1 MRITVNRASRI
12 RSGNV
17 RRRLRVAAVFGLLL
31 AAVSLQAEDPSKIS
45 LADGGRVVMTYNAD
59 LIPSPDADAP
69 WFKRSGFI
77 HPVYTPGGR
86 VVTEGFPA
94 DHLHQHGLMF
104 AWTSSV
110 YDGRPVDFW
119 NSKLQAGHVEHVET
133 IHADDDVIQ
142 VRLQHVD
149 DTSGKP
155 IVVLNETWELTR
167 VPHESMNV
175 FDLVSTQTCVAPQ
188 PLKIQEYH
196 YGAMCVRGAKA
207 WLKEPCMMVTNE
219 GKDRQA
225 GNHSRP
231 NWVMMHGKVDGQTCG
246 IAAMGHPDNFRAPQ
260 PVRLHPNKPYFCFA
274 PMVLGDFSIE
284 PAKPYVSRFRFVAF
298 DGQPDEDQLNAVW
311 KDYSEL
317 GTSALARTEYRLPIN
332 LP

>member
-1 MRITVNRASRI
+1 MAYSSKSMAGLYLEILVCARCLVPACC
-12 RSGNV
+12 V
-17 RRRLRVAAVFGLLL
+17 FLAV
-31 AAVSLQAEDPSKIS
+31 VSLCAEDPGEVS
-45 LADGGRVVMTYNAD
+45 LADGDRIVMTYNAD
-59 LIPSPDADAP
+59 LMPSPDADAP

-77 HPVYTPGGR
+77 HPVYTPSGR
-86 VVTEGFPA
+86 IVTEGFPA

-133 IHADDDVIQ
+133 IHADNDAIQ
-142 VRLQHVD
+142 VRLRHVD

-155 IVVLNETWELTR
+155 IVVLSETWELTR
-167 VPHESMNV
+167 VPHESMHV
-175 FDLVSTQTCVAPQ
+175 FDLVSTQTCVASL

-196 YGAMCVRGAKA
+196 YGAMCVRGAQA
-207 WLKEPCMMVTNE
+207 WLKEPCVMVTNE
-219 GKDRQA
+219 GKDREA

-231 NWVMMHGKVDGQTCG
+231 DWVMMHGKVDGQTCG

-284 PAKPYVSRFRFVAF
+284 PGKPYVSRFRFAAF
-298 DGQPDEDQLNAVW
+298 DGEPDEDELNAVW
-311 KDYSEL
+311 KAFSET
-317 GTSALARTEYRLPIN
+317 GPAH
-332 LP
+332 